1 MTSDHRRSEDLE
13 MWELSAREKVR
24 DTIAEYAF
32 AVDRPSLS
40 WITQLFSED
49 GVLEI
54 VGQDRGVTREGLAQM
69 FRNRAAAST
78 PAPGTPYAKHVVGS
92 IRFIDVQ
99 PHRIEVRSYF
109 VRFDRD
115 RAIQW
120 GTYEDVLVA
129 REARWLIQ
137 ERRVTIEAAAPGDP
151 LRPTSS

>member
-1 MTSDHRRSEDLE
+1 MTSDQRCTKHLE
-13 MWELSAREKVR
+13 MWELSAREQVR

-54 VGQDRGVTREGLAQM
+54 DGQDRGVTREGIAQM
-69 FRNRAAAST
+69 LRDRAAAST
-78 PAPGTPYAKHVVGS
+78 PGPGTPYAKHVVGS
-92 IRFIDVQ
+92 TRFIDIQ
-99 PHRIEVRSYF
+99 PDRVEARSYF

-120 GTYEDVLVA
+120 GTYEDVLVP

-151 LRPTSS
+151 LRPSS

>member
-1 MTSDHRRSEDLE
+1 MTSDQPRTEDLE
-13 MWELSAREKVR
+13 IWELSAREQVR

-54 VGQDRGVTREGLAQM
+54 VGQDRGVTREGIAQM
-69 FRNRAAAST
+69 FRDRAAAAA
-78 PAPGTPYAKHVVGS
+78 PAPGKPYAKHVVGS
-92 IRFIDVQ
+92 TRFIDVQ
-99 PHRIEVRSYF
+99 PDRVEARSYF

-120 GTYEDVLVA
+120 GTYE
-129 REARWLIQ
+129 EI
-137 ERRVTIEAAAPGDP
+137 P
-151 LRPTSS
+151 